1 MPTRTGKDNYN
12 NRVFLGFCITI
23 LCIVGTT
30 FFCRVYDT
38 DFFWH
43 LATGRWI
50 VENLTLP
57 ERDPFTTFFY
67 DSGREAL
74 ILKGYW
80 LTQICYQIAFAAGGM
95 VGVALLKSSSFVA
108 LFGTTL
114 YFHWKK
120 KTNIAWVFLLMLP
133 LYETLLHFRAD
144 RPNMVSLLFFAF
156 LIYLLETKRWKFLPL
171 LMLVWANSHAGYLL
185 GNVVIII
192 YVGALVLSRQKKVL
206 TPASWGLAGVVASF
220 ANPLGAAPV
229 LSLINFQGSALQKG
243 NLESMSPIQIALD
256 YHDYYLGYFL
266 AVFFIIVC
274 LFLIRRSS
282 AWEQLAVLILTA
294 FISLTSARYMPFLV
308 IASAFYVP
316 CIFERINLPVLWRR
330 GLLCGS
336 ITLIIL
342 LGFNDLSVGR
352 GLTWGLEPDRFPVKG
367 AEFIARSGGKG
378 QVFCNYEWGGYLIWK
393 LPEAM
398 ILNDPRGLSEDAYLK
413 NVAIENASPG
423 WETELIEMNTT
434 VVVVSAFNPLSG
446 KANKLWQSLFYTDNW
461 QLVYADNVSLVYYRN
476 DVAKEGPLMS
486 SHQKQLSSLNH
497 ALSQIRHIVE
507 KHPQTPWHW
516 ADLGYIHVLRR
527 EIPEAITA
535 YRKALSLD
543 PENDSYQTKI
553 KLLSAY

>member
-1 MPTRTGKDNYN
+1 MQISTGKDNYN
-12 NRVFLGFCITI
+12 NRVFLGFSII
-23 LCIVGTT
+23 VLCVVGTT
-30 FFCRVYDT
+30 FLCRIFDP

-50 VENLTLP
+50 VENMNLP
-57 ERDPFTTFFY
+57 ERDPFTPFFY
-67 DSGREAL
+67 GTNREAF

-80 LTQICYQIAFAAGGM
+80 LTQACYQIVFAAGGM
-95 VGVALLKSSSFVA
+95 VGLALLKSSSFVA

-120 KTNIAWVFLLMLP
+120 KTNITWVLLAILP
-133 LYETLLHFRAD
+133 LYETLLNFRAD
-144 RPNMVSLLFFAF
+144 RPNMVSLLFFAC
-156 LIYLLETKRWKFLPL
+156 LLYLLETKHWKFLPL
-171 LMLVWANSHAGYLL
+171 LMLVWANSHGGYLL
-185 GNVVIII
+185 GNVVIVVYI
-192 YVGALVLSRQKKVL
+192 GALVLSRQKKVL
-206 TPASWGLAGVVASF
+206 KTVSWGLAGLVASF
-220 ANPLGAAPV
+220 ANPLGAAGV
-229 LSLINFQGSALQKG
+229 LLIINFQGSGLQKT
-243 NLESMSPIQIALD
+243 NFESMSPIQIALE

-266 AVFFIIVC
+266 ALFFIIVG
-274 LFLIRRSS
+274 LFFIRRSS
-282 AWEQLAVLILTA
+282 AWGPLAVLILTA
-294 FISLTSARYMPFLV
+294 FISLKGARFMPFLV

-316 CIFERINLPVLWRR
+316 CIFDRINLPVLWRR
-330 GLLCGS
+330 GLLCCS

-342 LGFNDLSVGR
+342 LGFKDLSVGR

-461 QLVYADNVSLVYYRN
+461 QLVFADSVSLVYYRN
-476 DVAKEGPLMS
+476 DVAKEGPLMG

-497 ALSQIRHIVE
+497 ALSQILRIVE

>member
-1 MPTRTGKDNYN
+1 MPTRTGNDNYN
-12 NRVFLGFCITI
+12 NRVFLGFSITI

-50 VENLTLP
+50 VENLNLP

-67 DSGREAL
+67 GSGREAL

-80 LTQICYQIAFAAGGM
+80 LTQICYQIAFVAGGM

-192 YVGALVLSRQKKVL
+192 YVGALVL
-206 TPASWGLAGVVASF
+206 T
-220 ANPLGAAPV
+220 LGAAPV

-266 AVFFIIVC
+266 AVFFIIV
-274 LFLIRRSS
+274 
-282 AWEQLAVLILTA
+282 A
-294 FISLTSARYMPFLV
+294 
-308 IASAFYVP
+308 
-316 CIFERINLPVLWRR
+316 
-330 GLLCGS
+330 
-336 ITLIIL
+336 
-342 LGFNDLSVGR
+342 
-352 GLTWGLEPDRFPVKG
+352 
-367 AEFIARSGGKG
+367 
-378 QVFCNYEWGGYLIWK
+378 
-393 LPEAM
+393 
-398 ILNDPRGLSEDAYLK
+398 
-413 NVAIENASPG
+413 
-423 WETELIEMNTT
+423 
-434 VVVVSAFNPLSG
+434 
-446 KANKLWQSLFYTDNW
+446 
-461 QLVYADNVSLVYYRN
+461 
-476 DVAKEGPLMS
+476 
-486 SHQKQLSSLNH
+486 
-497 ALSQIRHIVE
+497 
-507 KHPQTPWHW
+507 
-516 ADLGYIHVLRR
+516 
-527 EIPEAITA
+527 
-535 YRKALSLD
+535 
-543 PENDSYQTKI
+543 
-553 KLLSAY
+553 LLSHRQRFLCSMHF